1 MWMVIHM
8 IKSLSAAELL
18 RDRLTAEGF
27 LIRLRPVSHSADAQE
42 AYYELLVPRAE
53 AEEAR
58 RVLFDQNLFEIS

>member
-8 IKSLSAAELL
+8 TTYLSAAELL
-18 RDRLTAEGF
+18 RARLTAEGF
-27 LIRLRPVSHSADAQE
+27 LSRLRPVSHSADAQE

-58 RVLFDQNLFEIS
+58 RVLFDQNLLAIS